1 MYIFILCIRPNNVLM
16 QVFLPHIGIQPNNVL
31 TPDCMPQIFSP
42 MMYQLGR
49 PRSRFY
55 RGLTMFSRLEESF
68 LGKKSIFHSS
78 DSADFE
84 DLIEDY
90 FQIFTTEY
98 YHFENLLF

>member
-1 MYIFILCIRPNNVLM
+1 
-16 QVFLPHIGIQPNNVL
+16 
-31 TPDCMPQIFSP
+31 
-42 MMYQLGR
+42 
-49 PRSRFY
+49 
-55 RGLTMFSRLEESF
+55 MFSRLEESF

-98 YHFENLLF
+98 YHFENLLFWKFIVQVKRNKCADFQKCPDKICLR